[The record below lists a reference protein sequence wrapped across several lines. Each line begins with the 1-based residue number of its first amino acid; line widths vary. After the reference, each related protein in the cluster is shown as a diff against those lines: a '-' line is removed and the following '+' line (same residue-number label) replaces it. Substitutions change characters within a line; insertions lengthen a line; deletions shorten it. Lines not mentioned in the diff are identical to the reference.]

1 MAPPGNRR
9 SGFSRRAQYSTFAGY
24 LIAVAGVI
32 VAGLLV
38 LVSTYDD
45 TAFSGARG
53 AATDAT
59 APAAQIAAK
68 GRTDSQSVW
77 ATLAGY
83 FTSGS
88 ENARL
93 KREVALARVRLTE
106 AAAVT
111 EENRRLKALMELMDG
126 DPKPVVATRLI
137 GSSSSSTRR
146 FATLGAGSR
155 QGVAV
160 GMPVR
165 SPLGLVGRVL
175 EVGSGTARV
184 LLITD
189 PESVVPVR
197 RASDGI
203 AAFAQGRADGTI
215 QLRLNSLGINPLRR
229 GDAIVTSG
237 SGGLYP
243 PGIAIAVVTR
253 LLPDGAIARP
263 LSDPGATEFVVV
275 EREWNPTGVAPPP
288 AAQPATP

>member
-32 VAGLLV
+32 VAGLLLV
-38 LVSTYDD
+38 VSTRDS
-45 TAFSGARG
+45 TTFAGLRG

-59 APAAQIAAK
+59 APAAQVAAK
-68 GRTDSQSVW
+68 ARTDSQSIW
-77 ATLAGY
+77 ATLGGY

-93 KREVALARVRLTE
+93 KREVALARVRHAE
-106 AAAVT
+106 AAAVV
-111 EENRRLKALMELMDG
+111 EENRRLKALMSLMDG
-126 DPKPVVATRLI
+126 DPTPVVATRLI

-189 PESVVPVR
+189 PESMVPVR
-197 RASDGI
+197 RASDGV
-203 AAFAQGRADGTI
+203 AAFAQGRGDGTI

-237 SGGLYP
+237 AGGLYP

-275 EREWNPTGVAPPP
+275 EREWNPVGAAP
-288 AAQPATP
+288 AAQPTP

>member
-38 LVSTYDD
+38 LVSTHDS
-45 TAFSGARG
+45 TVFAGART

-59 APAAQIAAK
+59 APVARVAAE
-68 GRTDSQSVW
+68 GRTDSQSLW
-77 ATLAGY
+77 NILAGY

-88 ENARL
+88 ENAQL
-93 KREVALARVRLTE
+93 KREVALARVRLAE
-106 AAAVT
+106 SAAVA
-111 EENRRLKALMELMDG
+111 EENRRLKALAGLMDG
-126 DPKPVVATRLI
+126 NPKPVVATRLI

-155 QGVAV
+155 QGVSV

-175 EVGSGTARV
+175 EVGGSTARV

-197 RASDGI
+197 RASDGVP
-203 AAFAQGRADGTI
+203 AFAQGRADGTI

-275 EREWNPTGVAPPP
+275 EREWNPVGVAP
-288 AAQPATP
+288 ARAVTP